1 MSNPTTSKVLRRS
14 AATLGENRGNPR
26 VYLQGR
32 WLARAGFTTGESIL
46 AEFNNGT
53 LTLRLDDAG
62 DRTVSGKSRPG
73 TSPSVPVIDINTTQL
88 RDALGHARDL
98 KVVTRQGTITIT
110 PSKTAQ
116 HRARRVRNGLEG
128 SVFAGGGL
136 LTLAG
141 RQAGF
146 TCAWA
151 IELNERYAAH
161 FEARHPEAVMHN
173 MSVHEVDGRE
183 LQQVE
188 LMTIGLPCEPF
199 SACRNGRTGI
209 VPEDHANGDLVYSA
223 LRLVEEVAP
232 YTVVLEEVPGF
243 LKSGAGFI
251 LIGALR
257 RMGYTVEAKVINP
270 RDYGELAGRKRA
282 VVIAT
287 TDDAVVWP
295 EPRRCTKRLGDILD
309 DVMPDDEAWWN
320 EESKAWWFKH
330 GRTQRAKGNG
340 FAGKVMTP
348 ETDSVPCIPKR
359 YFNQQGQNPVVAHP
373 TVADTY
379 RWLSVS
385 EVAKLHGVSG
395 TYMAGLPKTLAGEML
410 GQGVVV
416 STFALVIESAAGRP
430 EPTPEPEPEPTP
442 PGAKA
447 PAPQAPMLPWHED
460 MLKQLIERYGCQ
472 GNVKTHTE
480 VFPLQASQAKVETP
494 TTESHMPV
502 DIEHVKDQL
511 HVELHTFTDEEI
523 IDGRTIAVEI
533 DGTTYAIDT
542 WEVGESPE
550 DRVLAT
556 INFIESATLNQLEQ
570 S

>member
-1 MSNPTTSKVLRRS
+1 MTDPTTPTVLRRS
-14 AATLGENRGNPR
+14 AATLGENRDRPR

-53 LTLRLDDAG
+53 LTLSLDDAG
-62 DRTVSGKSRPG
+62 DRTVSGKRG
-73 TSPSVPVIDINTTQL
+73 DIPVIDINNAQL
-88 RDALGHARDL
+88 CQALGDVGTTL
-98 KVVTRQGTITIT
+98 QVVTRQGTITIT
-110 PSKTAQ
+110 PPKALQ
-116 HRARRVRNGLEG
+116 HRMRRVKNGLEG

-136 LTLAG
+136 LTQAA
-141 RQAGF
+141 REAGF

-151 IELNERYAAH
+151 IERNEEYAKR
-161 FEARHPEAVMHN
+161 FRQQHPAAIVHVD
-173 MSVHEVDGRE
+173 SVSDVSGDQ
-183 LQQVE
+183 LDQVE

-199 SACRNGRTGI
+199 SGLRNGRKGT

-232 YTVVLEEVPGF
+232 YTVVLEEVPAF

-295 EPRRCTKRLGDILD
+295 EPRRCTRRLGDILD
-309 DVMPDDEAWWN
+309 DVMSNDEAWWN

-385 EVAKLHGVSG
+385 EVARLHGVPG
-395 TYMAGLPKTLAGEML
+395 TYMAELPKTLAGEML

-416 STFALVIESAAGRP
+416 STFTLVIESAAGRP
-430 EPTPEPEPEPTP
+430 EPEPTP
-442 PGAKA
+442 PGTKA
-447 PAPQAPMLPWHED
+447 PVPPAPQAPMLPWYKVAWNW
-460 MLKQLIERYGCQ
+460 LTQLIEWHACQ
-472 GNVKTHTE
+472 GVAKTSDK
-480 VFPLQASQAKVETP
+480 VFPLQVPQAKVKTP
-494 TTESHMPV
+494 TTERHMGKPLTSK
-502 DIEHVKDQL
+502 DIQRAIALLDPTITTGELAQL
-511 HVELHTFTDEEI
+511 HKRLQASEPGQTLTERVGVHTVCI
-523 IDGRTIAVEI
+523 KHK
-533 DGTTYAIDT
+533 
-542 WEVGESPE
+542 
-550 DRVLAT
+550 
-556 INFIESATLNQLEQ
+556 EQ